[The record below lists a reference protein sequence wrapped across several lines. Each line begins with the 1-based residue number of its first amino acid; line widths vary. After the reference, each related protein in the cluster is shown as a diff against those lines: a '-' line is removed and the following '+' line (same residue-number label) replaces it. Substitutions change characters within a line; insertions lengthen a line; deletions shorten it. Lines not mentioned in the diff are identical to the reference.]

1 MITNIPDTF
10 SERFPYLQPLTSPYT
25 QHTGYK
31 DPITNNIILYRSSP
45 IDLRK
50 EKTYYQDI
58 FQNHSNV
65 VVVFPQT
72 LPKAKIDTY
81 NKNGF
86 TAYRENEFQIN
97 TNHFLFE
104 NTDHL
109 PRSTVPN
116 TSWSGDK
123 GSACEDQFFRNTS
136 YAIPDNNRYN
146 ETFRDPNGK
155 PYQAM
160 SDAFCPITGQH
171 IEIKSRGL
179 NTHPDKATCEAMTN
193 KLHQSGTYDK
203 FTALWHS
210 WSHNIYKQ
218 HGVSQKL
225 QDKFVI
231 LFPDNALVSGKLS
244 DLDESRML
252 ALDIDYDTFSGYQ
265 QRINNNLT
273 SYFPNLD
280 SVSPN
285 MRIH

>member
-1 MITNIPDTF
+1 MITPVGQTF
-10 SERFPYLQPLTSPYT
+10 QERFPYLQLLNSPYKN
-25 QHTGYK
+25 HTGYK
-31 DPITNNIILYRSSP
+31 DPLTDNILLHRTSP

-50 EKTYYQDI
+50 EKSYYQDI

-65 VVVFPQT
+65 VLVFPQT

-81 NKNGF
+81 KKNGF
-86 TAYRENEFQIN
+86 TTYRENDYQASIN
-97 TNHFLFE
+97 QHLFSL
-104 NTDHL
+104 TDHS
-109 PRSTVPN
+109 RQTIPN

-123 GSACEDQFFRNTS
+123 GSACEDQFFRNTT
-136 YAIPDNNRYN
+136 YAIADNNKYA

-155 PYQAM
+155 PYRAM

-193 KLHQSGTYDK
+193 KLYNAGTYDK
-203 FTALWHS
+203 FTALWHG

-231 LFPDNALVSGKLS
+231 LFPDNAIESGKLS
-244 DLDESRML
+244 DLDMSRMF

-265 QRINNNLT
+265 QRINNQL
-273 SYFPNLD
+273 
-280 SVSPN
+280 VSTGN
-285 MRIH
+285 ETYH

>member
-1 MITNIPDTF
+1 MITTIGTSF
-10 SERFPYLQPLTSPYT
+10 QERFPYLKQLNSPYI

-31 DPITNNIILYRSSP
+31 DPITNNIVLYRDSP

-50 EKTYYQDI
+50 EKNYYQEI

-65 VVVFPQT
+65 VLVFPHT

-81 NKNGF
+81 KKNGF
-86 TAYRENEFQIN
+86 TTYKENDFQIH
-97 TNHFLFE
+97 TNKFLLD
-104 NTDHL
+104 NTDSL
-109 PRSTVPN
+109 PRSTIPN

-136 YAIPDNNRYN
+136 YAIHDNNRYS
-146 ETFRDPNGK
+146 ETFRDPSGK
-155 PYQAM
+155 PYRAM

-193 KLHQSGTYDK
+193 KLYQSGTYDK
-203 FTALWHS
+203 FTALWHG

-225 QDKFVI
+225 QNKFII
-231 LFPDNALVSGKLS
+231 LFPDNAIESGKLS
-244 DLDESRML
+244 DLDMSRMF

-265 QRINNNLT
+265 QRINNNIT
-273 SYFPNLD
+273 SYFPNL
-280 SVSPN
+280 SSTSPVL
-285 MRIH
+285 RIH